1 MSFFFPIHI
10 SVMSLSIWIASK
22 SLNTE
27 KMLFKELYF
36 WTNSR
41 KRSDCEVPKG
51 IEQNEEPQKEQNYYS
66 VKTDIQQERDVF
78 TVYHEV

>member
-1 MSFFFPIHI
+1 
-10 SVMSLSIWIASK
+10 
-22 SLNTE
+22 
-27 KMLFKELYF
+27 MLFKELYF

-66 VKTDIQQERDVF
+66 VKTDIQQEREVF